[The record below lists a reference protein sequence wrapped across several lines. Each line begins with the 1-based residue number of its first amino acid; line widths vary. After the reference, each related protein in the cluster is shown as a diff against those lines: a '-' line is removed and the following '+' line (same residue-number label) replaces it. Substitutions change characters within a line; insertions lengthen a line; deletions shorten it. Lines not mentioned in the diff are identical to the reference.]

1 MSSKLAIGVT
11 LGAVLGATYD
21 RVFNGATARVTKLG
35 DAVRTFKGQRGL
47 VEAFERDEAAVGKA
61 RIALEKAQ
69 REVLRLK
76 KAIKADPN
84 NQALAKDLAKAEKNA
99 ACLAEK
105 LNTAR
110 VRSQQSGQAMRQA
123 GLDAGKAAQEHVRLG
138 QAIDKVER
146 EQKQLNAVMAR
157 RNQAAARIGELR
169 TQLVG
174 LAGAA
179 FAAGRALGQALD
191 VERATVRLSTVV
203 NADDIDASIAVS
215 RRNAIEFARGNLTA
229 EGDILNIEYALNSAG
244 FEASFAR
251 STAGFVA
258 KVAKVTDGSAE
269 QVGEVIA
276 TVFNNLGDSLK
287 GTADERITRIGEFL
301 TKTQFKFQIRDFG
314 QLGESFKTASP
325 TLARFNVELGQGST
339 LIGALNSAGLQG
351 GEAGTALSASFR
363 QLSKASKDIGF
374 QIVKNTQGGIDF
386 TTTLENL
393 SKRIGGFENISDRTN
408 EALQKAFGDEGVKG
422 VVLLGKQLDKL
433 RAAQEDV
440 TEGSKGLVDKSYQRF
455 LDSAPGKVEIFQNN
469 VRLLGTAFGA
479 ALLPVLNA
487 VLPPLLWLVSGIGG
501 LLERFPAIGAVI
513 GVAVGAAAV
522 WTAGVLAANAV
533 TWLWNSAILGL
544 SFGEL
549 MGKLRL
555 AVTALRG
562 PLIGAFASARTHA
575 LRLGTALSG
584 ALTRGFA
591 AARTGTLRLIA
602 TMRTAAVTSFTTMRT
617 GAIRLGTAL
626 SGALTRGLTI
636 AGRAV
641 LFLGRALLLNP
652 IGLAVTVIAGAAF
665 LIWKNW
671 AAIQPKLAAFWEFV
685 RGAAAKAWEG
695 IKSVLGAL
703 WTGIKT
709 VFAFSPLGLIVNNWN
724 AILGFFKTLPT
735 TMLTIGG
742 QIIDGLLGGITAGWD
757 RLKAGV
763 TNIGE
768 GIANQ
773 FKSLLGIR
781 SPSRVFAGFGGMLGL
796 GLQQGMLGTARAVAG
811 AATALAVAATPL
823 FPDSNAPAPVPAL
836 AAGAQ
841 TAAGA
846 STTQG
851 AAGQAGA
858 AAPAAV
864 QITIGPIQIT
874 QQAGEDAEVLAERV
888 AAAIERRAGRVRR
901 AALGDLV

>member
-61 RIALEKAQ
+61 RIELEKAQ

-99 ACLAEK
+99 AGLAEK

-123 GLDAGKAAQEHVRLG
+123 GLDASKAAQEHVRLG

-146 EQKQLNAVMAR
+146 EQKQLNAVMSR
-157 RNQAAARIGELR
+157 RNAAGARIGDLR
-169 TQLVG
+169 NQLLG

-191 VERATVRLSTVV
+191 FERATVRLSTVV
-203 NADDIDASIAVS
+203 NADDIDASITAS
-215 RRNAIEFARGNLTA
+215 RRSAIEFARGNLTA

-251 STAGFVA
+251 STTGLVA

-269 QVGEVIA
+269 QVGEVMA
-276 TVFNNLGDSLK
+276 TVFNNLGNSLK
-287 GTADERITRIGEFL
+287 GTADERITRIGELL

-325 TLARFNVELGQGST
+325 TLARFNVELDQGAT

-363 QLSKASKDIGF
+363 QLGKASKEMGF
-374 QIVKNTQGGIDF
+374 QIAKNAQGGIDF
-386 TTTLENL
+386 TATLENL

-433 RAAQEDV
+433 RAAQQDV
-440 TEGSKGLVDKSYQRF
+440 ANGSRGLVDKSYQRF
-455 LDSAPGKVEIFQNN
+455 LDSAAGKTEVFQNN
-469 VRLLGTAFGA
+469 LRLLGTAFGA
-479 ALLPVLNA
+479 ALLPALNA
-487 VLPPLLWLVSGIGG
+487 ALPPLIGIAAGVG
-501 LLERFPAIGAVI
+501 QLLERFPIIATVI
-513 GVAVGAAAV
+513 GGVVGGVAL
-522 WTAGVLAANAV
+522 WTVGVLAANAA

-544 SFGEL
+544 RF
-549 MGKLRL
+549 
-555 AVTALRG
+555 
-562 PLIGAFASARTHA
+562 
-575 LRLGTALSG
+575 GTALIRLRALTVATWNYARGALPAARSG
-584 ALTRGFA
+584 AVKLGGVLGGVLA
-591 AARTGTLRLIA
+591 K
-602 TMRTAAVTSFTTMRT
+602 
-617 GAIRLGTAL
+617 GA
-626 SGALTRGLTI
+626 TI
-636 AGRAV
+636 AGRAI
-641 LFLGRALLLNP
+641 LFVGRALLLNP

-671 AAIQPKLAAFWEFV
+671 SKIGPALRSFWGGV
-685 RGAAAKAWEG
+685 KNAAAKAWGG
-695 IKSVLGAL
+695 IKSVAG
-703 WTGIKT
+703 T
-709 VFAFSPLGLIVNNWN
+709 VFEASKRAFSFTPLGLVVRNWGSIKGFFGNLGERLKPAFN
-724 AILGFFKTLPT
+724 AIWSASKKAFAFTPLGLVVKNWGAIVDFFKGLPAK
-735 TMLTIGG
+735 LGDIGG
-742 QIIDGLLGGITAGWD
+742 QIIDGLLGGITAAWN
-757 RLKAGV
+757 RLKEGV
-763 TNIGE
+763 TGIGE

-781 SPSRVFAGFGGMLGL
+781 SPSRVFMGFGDMLGI

-811 AATALAVAATPL
+811 AALTLATAATPL
-823 FPDSNAPAPVPAL
+823 FPDSAGPGGPG
-836 AAGAQ
+836 AGAQ
-841 TAAGA
+841 AEGSATVAAAAGGTA
-846 STTQG
+846 TR
-851 AAGQAGA
+851 A
-858 AAPAAV
+858 AAPATT

-874 QQAGEDAEVLAERV
+874 QQAGEDAEALAERV

-901 AALGDLV
+901 AALGDLA